1 MKHKK
6 VHTIYIVLFVF
17 RAIKQTSQEYF
28 LTGLFYFLTEISYLT
43 PLTQKKQFQKRRLL
57 FPK

>member
-28 LTGLFYFLTEISYLT
+28 LTGLFYFLTEASYLT
-43 PLTQKKQFQKRRLL
+43 PLTQKK
-57 FPK
+57 